1 MSTVET
7 NTRSTDNPSGGV
19 PSPAKPEGPVVA
31 AMIAGGIGCFAMGLF
46 TTLAEASASVKEF
59 LAWNA
64 GVGPLAGKTGMA
76 VIIWLASWVILH
88 IVYRNRSANLQRA
101 LIITLV
107 LVGLGFVMT
116 FPTFFQAFAPAE

>member
-19 PSPAKPEGPVVA
+19 QSPDKPEGPFFA
-31 AMIAGGIGCFAMGLF
+31 AMIAGGIGCFTMGLF
-46 TTLAEASASVKEF
+46 TTLAEASASIKEF
-59 LAWNA
+59 LNWNN

-76 VIIWLASWVILH
+76 VIFWLVSWAILH
-88 IVYRNRSANLQRA
+88 VVYRNRSANVQRA

-116 FPTFFQAFAPAE
+116 FPTFFQAFAPSE